1 VSATFKRL
9 ATSFLYP
16 EFLYEKIMRKNVK
29 FILILMALLTATV
42 PGCNLN
48 DPADAPDFE
57 VSEKSARL
65 IDANNQFGF
74 ELFQQVYAWEEE
86 SENIMVSPLSLALA
100 LAMTYNGAEGTTKQA
115 MEKTL
120 RVSGLSTS
128 EINESYQ
135 SLVKNLQSVDPR
147 VLLEIAN
154 AIFYRKDFSVES
166 NFVQVNQTHYNAEV
180 SALDF
185 ASPSALL
192 TINGWVDNKTRGK
205 IPFIIDQITP
215 SHVMFLLNAI
225 YFKGTWTKEFN
236 PKSTVKQNFT
246 TGSGSTVETDL
257 MHRVDTLD
265 YLRNDLFSAIRLSY
279 GKENY
284 NMYVILP
291 EPEETIENVIS
302 KLNKENWT
310 TWMKQFKK
318 TNTVDIMLPRFK
330 FPYEIELND
339 VLTDMGMG
347 IAFGSAADFRG
358 INRGGVLNIDYV
370 KQKTFVEVNEE
381 GTEAA
386 AVTVVAIERTSVGPS
401 KTYFHVTRPFLF
413 AITEKT
419 TGAVMFIG
427 TVKNPASGS

>member
-1 VSATFKRL
+1 
-9 ATSFLYP
+9 
-16 EFLYEKIMRKNVK
+16 
-29 FILILMALLTATV
+29 MALLTATV

>member
-1 VSATFKRL
+1 MKKV
-9 ATSFLYP
+9 
-16 EFLYEKIMRKNVK
+16 MRKSAK
-29 FILILMALLTATV
+29 FILILTALLTVTI
-42 PGCNLN
+42 PGCNLS
-48 DPADAPDFE
+48 DPADTPDFE

-86 SENIMVSPLSLALA
+86 AENIMVSPLSLALA
-100 LAMTYNGAEGTTKQA
+100 LAMTYNGAEGTTKVA

-120 RVSGLSTS
+120 RINGLSTS

-135 SLVKNLQSVDPR
+135 SLVKNLQSVDPK

-154 AIFYRKDFSVES
+154 AIFYRKDFEVEN
-166 NFVQVNQTHYNAEV
+166 NFVQVNQTHYNAEI

-185 ASPSALL
+185 DSPLALQ
-192 TINGWVDNKTRGK
+192 TINGWVNDKTRGK
-205 IPFIIDQITP
+205 IPFILDQITP

-236 PKSTVKQNFT
+236 PKNTVKQDFT
-246 TGSGSTVETDL
+246 TGQGTSAETNL

-284 NMYVILP
+284 NMYVLLP
-291 EPEETIENVIS
+291 EPDKKVEDIIAR
-302 KLNKENWT
+302 LNKENWT

-330 FPYEIELND
+330 FPYEIKLND

-347 IAFGSAADFRG
+347 IAFGSAADFTG
-358 INRGGVLNIDYV
+358 INRGGELNIDYV

-386 AVTVVAIERTSVGPS
+386 AVTVVAIERTSIGPS

-427 TVKNPASGS
+427 TVKNPAAGS